1 MHPPDETIAPVNA
14 CLLMAS
20 GTRWLS
26 GPPGGRAGGGGFDQV
41 RFRYRIVAEPGLDRS
56 GESVGGE
63 LCDDLMVGP
72 GEVRVG
78 GAGDDRQAAVGEMAP
93 HGAISPQEAADRLAI
108 RELVDAYA
116 HCADRRDAKG
126 QMALFTEDTRFLVF
140 YDLTSAEPSQE
151 LHGRESLAPV
161 FDDLNQYVA
170 TMHFNGQST
179 VALDGDR
186 ATGESYCLAH
196 HLKVS
201 QDKQRTLM
209 VASIRYLDEFVK
221 QDGQWFFAE
230 RRLMVNW
237 IDTRPS
243 AA

>member
-1 MHPPDETIAPVNA
+1 MATHPPIT
-14 CLLMAS
+14 
-20 GTRWLS
+20 
-26 GPPGGRAGGGGFDQV
+26 
-41 RFRYRIVAEPGLDRS
+41 
-56 GESVGGE
+56 
-63 LCDDLMVGP
+63 
-72 GEVRVG
+72 
-78 GAGDDRQAAVGEMAP
+78 GA
-93 HGAISPQEAADRLAI
+93 EAADRLAI
-108 RELVDAYA
+108 RELFDAYA

-179 VALDGDR
+179 VFLDGDR

-196 HLKVS
+196 HLKVGE
-201 QDKQRTLM
+201 DGQRTLM

-221 QDGQWFFAE
+221 QNGQWFFAE

-243 AA
+243 VSLRTHPTSDLRDLLRVIQRSPQRPGNRPDLTKYC

>member
-1 MHPPDETIAPVNA
+1 
-14 CLLMAS
+14 
-20 GTRWLS
+20 
-26 GPPGGRAGGGGFDQV
+26 
-41 RFRYRIVAEPGLDRS
+41 
-56 GESVGGE
+56 
-63 LCDDLMVGP
+63 
-72 GEVRVG
+72 
-78 GAGDDRQAAVGEMAP
+78 MAP
-93 HGAISPQEAADRLAI
+93 HTTISPEEAADRLAI

-140 YDLTSAEPSQE
+140 MDAPVSGAQGAEPTQE

-161 FDDLNQYVA
+161 FDNLNIYAA

-179 VALDGDR
+179 VSLDGDR

-196 HLKVS
+196 HLSVAA
-201 QDKQRTLM
+201 DGQRTLM

-221 QDGQWFFAE
+221 QDGQWLFAE
-230 RRLMVNW
+230 RRLLVNW

-243 AA
+243 VAG